1 MGSKAVFINAFVVIL
16 LVSFVFITSSYLYA
30 EEGGQVR
37 PGGEG
42 GQPRGGGEGGQQGF
56 TLPNPL
62 GNTTSFA
69 VIMEKLAD
77 IAIKIGLPLVVIFMI
92 YAGFLFVSAGGNED
106 KITAAKTTFFWA
118 IVGALLIIGS
128 KALAIAI
135 QNLAQKL
142 N

>member
-1 MGSKAVFINAFVVIL
+1 MKLFFINLLFLIVVAVFPLTFVWAVQ
-16 LVSFVFITSSYLYA
+16 
-30 EEGGQVR
+30 EGNQ
-37 PGGEG
+37 PGGIQEG
-42 GQPRGGGEGGQQGF
+42 TQREGGF

-135 QNLAQKL
+135 QNLAEKL
-142 N
+142 K